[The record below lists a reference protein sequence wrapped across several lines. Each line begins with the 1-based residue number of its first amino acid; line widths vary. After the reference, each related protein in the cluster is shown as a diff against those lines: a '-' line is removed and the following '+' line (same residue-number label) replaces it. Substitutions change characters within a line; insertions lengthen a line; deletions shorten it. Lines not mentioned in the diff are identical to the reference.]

1 MPPPRYSYTQN
12 STQRILNPRLSIIFG
27 KNTSLNQKEQ
37 PPFEICAT
45 SSKRRST
52 LTTSQSPTVGHLI
65 YGIGFL
71 YVISLVGD
79 GTSLVTWSSSFSS
92 LIPFIFCWLDEMPVA
107 SHGQPPKNK
116 LSTHLLLH
124 SPIPRGLDIFF
135 YPCDTTLCVHA
146 LWTHT
151 NPTPPLFLC

>member
-1 MPPPRYSYTQN
+1 MPPQSYSYTWN

-27 KNTSLNQKEQ
+27 KSMSLNQKEHS
-37 PPFEICAT
+37 PFEIYAT

-52 LTTSQSPTVGHLI
+52 LTASQSPTVGHLI

-79 GTSLVTWSSSFSS
+79 RTSLVTWSSSFSS
-92 LIPFIFCWLDEMPVA
+92 LVPFIFRWLDEMPMA

-116 LSTHLLLH
+116 TSKHRLLL

-135 YPCDTTLCVHA
+135 YPCDTTLCVRA
-146 LWTHT
+146 
-151 NPTPPLFLC
+151 PPPLFLCWSPRI

>member
-1 MPPPRYSYTQN
+1 MPPPRYSYTWN
-12 STQRILNPRLSIIFG
+12 STQRIPNPRLSIIFG
-27 KNTSLNQKEQ
+27 KSMSLNQKEQ

-92 LIPFIFCWLDEMPVA
+92 LIPFIFRWLDEMPMA

-116 LSTHLLLH
+116 TSKHPLLL

-135 YPCDTTLCVHA
+135 YHYDTKSCVRTL
-146 LWTHT
+146 
-151 NPTPPLFLC
+151 TPPHFLC